1 MIDENLFFD
10 TFIKNKEEAYEQIIE
25 MGRNN
30 DYTTSNLLDY
40 EYFSKH
46 CRLIVIDLSK
56 QIELGNH
63 DLKQKINFIERIE
76 MDEGATMFFIT
87 GKSEETNFEFTQNS
101 STIVWLLTIY
111 KMETQKIVNLLKN
124 TDNESSEFATRESY
138 VINDQNNA
146 EYGERNNINLSIKFE
161 TKVIKASLCDY
172 SDSYVLLTGDMTAT
186 GGNANTKVAFKN
198 CASFRRCITLVFDW
212 I

>member
-1 MIDENLFFD
+1 
-10 TFIKNKEEAYEQIIE
+10 
-25 MGRNN
+25 
-30 DYTTSNLLDY
+30 
-40 EYFSKH
+40 
-46 CRLIVIDLSK
+46 
-56 QIELGNH
+56 
-63 DLKQKINFIERIE
+63 
-76 MDEGATMFFIT
+76 
-87 GKSEETNFEFTQNS
+87 
-101 STIVWLLTIY
+101 
-111 KMETQKIVNLLKN
+111 METQKIVNLLKN

-198 CASFRRCITLVFDW
+198 CASFRRCITLVFD
-212 I
+212 

>member
-56 QIELGNH
+56 QTELGNH

-124 TDNESSEFATRESY
+124 TDNESSEFATREIY